1 MKRQKKKYVIIGA
14 GAVAVLAA
22 VTLIAEGIS
31 YFSAETVDT
40 KEGLA
45 IIKAAEKINKLD
57 TKDKLES
64 QEASGEI
71 NYKSLFS
78 SSVVMGDS
86 ISAAFTEYDLLNA
99 SSVVAK
105 IGVELD
111 ELDDQIKTVAD
122 INPQVIFLSYG
133 MNDVIA
139 TNGDTDLFIK
149 EYKAVIDQLR
159 KKLPDTTL
167 YVNSIFPV
175 SAAKQEEKPVFQKIP
190 EYNAAL
196 QKMCDENQ
204 IAFLD
209 NTSLVSDTYYEEDGI
224 HFKADFY
231 PIWLKRMAEV
241 ATL

>member
-1 MKRQKKKYVIIGA
+1 
-14 GAVAVLAA
+14 
-22 VTLIAEGIS
+22 
-31 YFSAETVDT
+31 
-40 KEGLA
+40 
-45 IIKAAEKINKLD
+45 
-57 TKDKLES
+57 
-64 QEASGEI
+64 
-71 NYKSLFS
+71 
-78 SSVVMGDS
+78 MGDS
-86 ISAAFTEYDLLNA
+86 ISEAFTEYDLLNA

-175 SAAKQEEKPVFQKIP
+175 SAAKQEEKP
-190 EYNAAL
+190 AL

>member
-1 MKRQKKKYVIIGA
+1 MNA
-14 GAVAVLAA
+14 SVLF
-22 VTLIAEGIS
+22 LE
-31 YFSAETVDT
+31 
-40 KEGLA
+40 KA
-45 IIKAAEKINKLD
+45 I
-57 TKDKLES
+57 
-64 QEASGEI
+64 
-71 NYKSLFS
+71 KS
-78 SSVVMGDS
+78 VWS
-86 ISAAFTEYDLLNA
+86 ISMLVQKSIYNNTCLQGE
-99 SSVVAK
+99 
-105 IGVELD
+105 
-111 ELDDQIKTVAD
+111 
-122 INPQVIFLSYG
+122 
-133 MNDVIA
+133 IA